1 MARLSSPS
9 SPTWVSPASLPTL
22 DVVRSRERPAE
33 FRLPTPPSFTGTTGQ
48 FYATFRTMF
57 MLLTSDL
64 LYSSSASQ
72 YWAYVSGSSFTSPL
86 MKPGT
91 YTMVLYKGE
100 LAVGSQTVSVS
111 AGGTTTSNIASS
123 NDPTSTTPTWIIGE
137 SV

>member
-1 MARLSSPS
+1 M
-9 SPTWVSPASLPTL
+9 
-22 DVVRSRERPAE
+22 
-33 FRLPTPPSFTGTTGQ
+33 
-48 FYATFRTMF
+48 
-57 MLLTSDL
+57 LTSDF
-64 LYSSSASQ
+64 SASQ

-123 NDPTSTTPTWIIGE
+123 SDPTSTTPTWIIGE